1 MSIYYHVTLV
11 IMLVKA
17 DVQLMP
23 GQQWKYYEY
32 FPQAINQNEERKK
45 KRMKKFYFICYQ
57 MDRFGMAGIAS
68 NFAARLLL
76 QLISPRSSNTPTME
90 KVTAA
95 VESCKKGHQTEDVT
109 CHLAQKNST
118 IFFGCMSQFRSCFG
132 SSTRSS
138 S

>member
-45 KRMKKFYFICYQ
+45 QNEEVLLHLLSDGQIWNGWDCLKFC
-57 MDRFGMAGIAS
+57 S
-68 NFAARLLL
+68 TTS
-76 QLISPRSSNTPTME
+76 SPAHLSS
-90 KVTAA
+90 
-95 VESCKKGHQTEDVT
+95 Q
-109 CHLAQKNST
+109 Q
-118 IFFGCMSQFRSCFG
+118 
-132 SSTRSS
+132 
-138 S
+138 

>member
-45 KRMKKFYFICYQ
+45 KKK
-57 MDRFGMAGIAS
+57 
-68 NFAARLLL
+68 
-76 QLISPRSSNTPTME
+76 E
-90 KVTAA
+90 
-95 VESCKKGHQTEDVT
+95 
-109 CHLAQKNST
+109 
-118 IFFGCMSQFRSCFG
+118 
-132 SSTRSS
+132 
-138 S
+138 

>member
-23 GQQWKYYEY
+23 GPQQQWKYYEY
-32 FPQAINQNEERKK
+32 IPRAINQNEEKK

-76 QLISPRSSNTPTME
+76 ISPRSSNTPTME
-90 KVTAA
+90 KVTA
-95 VESCKKGHQTEDVT
+95 EQ
-109 CHLAQKNST
+109 
-118 IFFGCMSQFRSCFG
+118 
-132 SSTRSS
+132 
-138 S
+138 